1 MKKINGSQNQRN
13 MKSDATV
20 STLYLHYI
28 YKYIFIFILIKLSYD
43 LEVNLFTSLVNYIH
57 YILSYD
63 IRTENNLF
71 IDHKILDNASFSRVI

>member
-28 YKYIFIFILIKLSYD
+28 FKYIFICILIKLSYD
-43 LEVNLFTSLVNYIH
+43 LGVNLFTSLVNYIH

-71 IDHKILDNASFSRVI
+71 LEHKILDNASFSRVI